1 MKELVLP
8 ALALIALAAPDC
20 LLSREELINPSEEA
34 GKCEM
39 VQTVM
44 REPVPQR
51 LLSGL
56 MAEGY
61 DTAQV
66 LVFVLRPEQGQLE
79 RLFAGTPTCRGVN
92 YKVVDDITMKAI
104 VLFLQPQANGYIF
117 DAQLSTP
124 NELSLGTEAKGKL
137 SKRDDGG
144 WVASSLQG

>member
-1 MKELVLP
+1 MKRSV
-8 ALALIALAAPDC
+8 LAALLTLAIPNC
-20 LLSREELINPSEEA
+20 MLSREALINPSEEA

-44 REPVPQR
+44 REPLPQR
-51 LLSGL
+51 LLSRL

-61 DTAQV
+61 GGPSQV
-66 LVFVLRPEQGQLE
+66 IVFVLRPEQGQLE

-92 YKVVDDITMKAI
+92 YKVVDDLTMKAI

-124 NELSLGTEAKGKL
+124 NELSLGTEAKGRL
-137 SKRDDGG
+137 SRRDDGG